1 MAYALLMRWIA
12 VLVGVLVMAAPAQA
26 ATTIS
31 PESGTSFPYQ
41 QWVDEA
47 KVPTP
52 DVTLRVVEQG
62 CHGSYGY
69 ATACTRRD
77 SYTIWLDPTVATRRR
92 AAFLH
97 ELGHNFDYYALTDAD
112 RQAFAN
118 IAGDWDVELF
128 AEVYRSCATGW
139 HQRGRLSER
148 PPLSKR
154 KMRSACYLIRR

>member
-1 MAYALLMRWIA
+1 MKKFLLVALGGLA
-12 VLVGVLVMAAPAQA
+12 LCGQAQA
-26 ATTIS
+26 STVITG
-31 PESGTSFPYQ
+31 GTSYPYQ
-41 QWVDEA
+41 RWVDQA

-52 DVTLRVVEQG
+52 DVTLEVIEEPCLVDG
-62 CHGSYGY
+62 DY
-69 ATACTRRD
+69 ASGCTRLGT
-77 SYTIWLDPTVATRRR
+77 YTIWMTHSLGPRRT
-92 AAFLH
+92 FLH